1 MFNNNSFKLHKHR
14 LKMRMSLWIGFILF
28 GVLITII
35 FFLMLFTYIQV
46 HFVQQSNNAMQDA
59 AWDIVSEYGNDDFE
73 ETIAIL
79 ARNNGYLIQI
89 ISEETGLPV
98 LSYNRNGKIS
108 QPQVSIEIKDLFTRM
123 DDSHGYCFYTI
134 EDPSYQSNR
143 SAQAI
148 VLSVENGYRQVL
160 VVSQSMLEMESLNR
174 ILIHRVG
181 IVFGLTIA
189 LAFLIGLILASY
201 FTRPFRHIIQT
212 AATMEKGDYSAH
224 FSEDSGPY
232 EAVSLAQTLN
242 KVSAEFNATEQM
254 RRDFVANI
262 SHDMKTP
269 LTVIKAYAEM
279 LDAFSAD
286 IPQKRAEHLAR
297 IISETDNMTELI
309 NELLELSRLQSH
321 SFSLHLSVFSLNNM
335 VRMVFDRIKIMSFA
349 EHATLHL
356 EADRDYSVR
365 ADLTLL
371 HRAVYNLVS
380 NALKYSADSK
390 DVVVRIDSTVTGQT
404 RLSVIDH
411 GIGISQEDLTQ
422 IWNRF
427 YRSPNHGNEI
437 RGNGIGLNIVKEIF
451 EAHHCE
457 YGAVSTL
464 GEGSTFWFTLEKN
477 D

>member
-1 MFNNNSFKLHKHR
+1 MIRIKTTTPRKHR
-14 LKMRMSLWIGFILF
+14 LKMRMGLWIGFILF
-28 GVLITII
+28 GVLIAMI

-46 HFVQQSNNAMQDA
+46 HFVQQSNKAMQNA

-89 ISEETGLPV
+89 ISEKTEMPV
-98 LSYNRNGKIS
+98 LSYNSSGKIS
-108 QPQVSIEIKDLFTRM
+108 QPETSIEIKDLFTRM
-123 DDSHGYCFYTI
+123 DECDGYCFYTL

-148 VLSVENGYRQVL
+148 LLSVEDGYRQVL

-174 ILIHRVG
+174 ILIHRGG
-181 IVFGLTIA
+181 IVFGITIA
-189 LAFLIGLILASY
+189 LALLIGLILASY
-201 FTRPFRHIIQT
+201 FARPFRHMIHT
-212 AATMEKGDYSAH
+212 AATMENGDYSAH
-224 FSEDSGPY
+224 FSEDLGPY

-286 IPQKRAEHLAR
+286 IPEKRAEHLAR

-321 SFSLHLSVFSLNNM
+321 SFTLHVSEFSLNNM
-335 VRMVFDRIKIMSFA
+335 VHMVFDRIKIMSFA
-349 EHATLHL
+349 EHAFLHL
-356 EADRDYSVR
+356 EADRDYLVHG
-365 ADLTLL
+365 DMTLL

-390 DVVVRIDSTVTGQT
+390 NVIVKLDTTVTGRI

-411 GIGISQEDLTQ
+411 GIGISAEDLTQ

-427 YRSPNHGNEI
+427 YRSPSHGNEI

-451 EAHHCE
+451 EAHHCT
-457 YGAVSTL
+457 YGVNSTL
-464 GEGSTFWFTLEKN
+464 GEGSTFWFTL